1 MGEFDEIATSDDIL
15 KLAAQRTGLTALDS
29 DSWRD
34 GLAIMIDEV
43 NTSPAFT
50 PSGREMILNDATD
63 ALGGRMRK
71 WLAHHPQDHYGVN
84 TYRLDESAGAA
95 DKVVVSFP

>member
-1 MGEFDEIATSDDIL
+1 MGEFDSIATPDDIL

-50 PSGREMILNDATD
+50 PAGREMILNDATD
-63 ALGGRMRK
+63 ALGRRMQV
-71 WLAHHPQDHYGVN
+71 HETN
-84 TYRLDESAGAA
+84 TASP
-95 DKVVVSFP
+95 SNS